1 MITEQI
7 VKDTQAKMDKAIAAA
22 KRELGGVRTGRA
34 SLTLLDPINVEVY
47 GAKTPLKHLANLSTP
62 DSHTIIVHPWDKTV
76 LSAIEKAI
84 LKSELGLTPMSDG
97 TVIRINVPPL
107 TEERRKDLVKLV
119 KKLAEE
125 GKVTIRAIRHDANK
139 ELKAKQK
146 ESEISEDDEKRG
158 LDKIQKATDEY
169 IKQID
174 SLLADK
180 EQEIMKF

>member
-1 MITEQI
+1 MIVEQA
-7 VKDTQAKMDKAIAAA
+7 VKDTDSKMESAIAAT

-76 LSAIEKAI
+76 LSAVEKAI

-125 GKVTIRAIRHDANK
+125 GRVTIRSIRQDANK
-139 ELKAKQK
+139 DLKAKQK
-146 ESEISEDDEKRG
+146 EGDISEDDEKRG
-158 LDKIQKATDEY
+158 LDKIQKLTDEH
-169 IKQID
+169 IKVID
-174 SLLADK
+174 TLMAEK